1 MSRHSI
7 GGRCMLELKNIQATI
22 YQDGIPLGG
31 VKINPDGKPTCDWAA
46 LNNLS
51 NEQRKELETL
61 TKKLTEFLE
70 VCAVA
75 KEEFVAKETKQKD
88 YKVIRKIGGEEAEV
102 GMIRRDNKQLLFT
115 SFMNEAEIQICLEQ
129 LDNQHI
135 TDFYYG
141 GYHYDGD

>member
-1 MSRHSI
+1 
-7 GGRCMLELKNIQATI
+7 MLELKNIQATI
-22 YQDGIPLGG
+22 YRDGIPLGG

-129 LDNQHI
+129 LNNQHI